1 VEHFF
6 ESRVDLQI
14 EPIMSDK
21 KMRSE
26 ITGHHSGEGSARPDP
41 NRIISQKL
49 RALYASVEQEG
60 IPDRF
65 VSLLEQLDEAE
76 RRQKNAETNED

>member
-1 VEHFF
+1 
-6 ESRVDLQI
+6 
-14 EPIMSDK
+14 MSDK

-60 IPDRF
+60 IPERF

-76 RRQKNAETNED
+76 RRQKNAETDDE

>member
-1 VEHFF
+1 
-6 ESRVDLQI
+6 
-14 EPIMSDK
+14 MSDK

-26 ITGHHSGEGSARPDP
+26 ITGHHSGEAPSRPDP

-49 RALYASVEQEG
+49 RALYSSVEQEG

-76 RRQKNAETNED
+76 RRQKNAETEND

>member
-1 VEHFF
+1 
-6 ESRVDLQI
+6 
-14 EPIMSDK
+14 MSDK

-26 ITGHHSGEGSARPDP
+26 ITGHHSGEMSARPDP

-49 RALYASVEQEG
+49 RALYNSVEQEG

-65 VSLLEQLDEAE
+65 VSLLEQLDDAE
-76 RRQKNAETNED
+76 RRQKKADTGND

>member
-1 VEHFF
+1 MELDQWK
-6 ESRVDLQI
+6 ELWRAEAPAETTD
-14 EPIMSDK
+14 
-21 KMRSE
+21 
-26 ITGHHSGEGSARPDP
+26 
-41 NRIISQKL
+41 SQKL

-76 RRQKNAETNED
+76 RRQKTTENEND

>member
-1 VEHFF
+1 
-6 ESRVDLQI
+6 
-14 EPIMSDK
+14 MSDK

-26 ITGHHSGEGSARPDP
+26 ITGHHSGEAPPRSDP
-41 NRIISQKL
+41 NRIINQKL
-49 RALYASVEQEG
+49 RALYTSVEQEG

-76 RRQKNAETNED
+76 RRQKNAETENE